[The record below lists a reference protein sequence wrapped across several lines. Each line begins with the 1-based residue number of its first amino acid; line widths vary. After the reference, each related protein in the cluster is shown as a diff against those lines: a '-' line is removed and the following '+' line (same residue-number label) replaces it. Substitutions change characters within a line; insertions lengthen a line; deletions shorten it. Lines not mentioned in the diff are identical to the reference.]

1 MSSLQHIGPLCLTY
15 INDIWLRLILSC
27 TSLLLFQ
34 QKNAIYLSQYSY
46 LITSEIRKCIHHWV
60 QYIWHRASRPVTC
73 HWILASNI
81 LDSRYPWKLMWVS
94 KNNFIFCNQV
104 YVAVIWVMFCQIPW
118 KYGARGLRRI
128 WYCNP
133 CLLMILPR
141 GSIYM
146 VKRIGPNT
154 DPWGT
159 PQVNGMFFEFTPF
172 IRTDCFLSERY
183 DLNHWRATSQTP
195 RWDCSLAKMMLLSM
209 VSNAALKSRS
219 NRMTH
224 CFSSICLDIS
234 SCTEVNAVSVLWNF
248 LYEDW
253 NSSYRL
259 LIFMWSCSL
268 SATTRSINLDKK
280 VRFETGLN
288 FLNNSG
294 SKHIFFSNGMRTAS
308 LRLLGITPEVNAMS
322 VAWPG
327 APSTNMD

>member
-128 WYCNP
+128 
-133 CLLMILPR
+133 
-141 GSIYM
+141 
-146 VKRIGPNT
+146 
-154 DPWGT
+154 
-159 PQVNGMFFEFTPF
+159 
-172 IRTDCFLSERY
+172 Y
-183 DLNHWRATSQTP
+183 DYRRHW
-195 RWDCSLAKMMLLSM
+195 W
-209 VSNAALKSRS
+209 
-219 NRMTH
+219 
-224 CFSSICLDIS
+224 
-234 SCTEVNAVSVLWNF
+234 WN
-248 LYEDW
+248 
-253 NSSYRL
+253 
-259 LIFMWSCSL
+259 
-268 SATTRSINLDKK
+268 KK
-280 VRFETGLN
+280 VTKVHSWEKWAP
-288 FLNNSG
+288 NSV
-294 SKHIFFSNGMRTAS
+294 SLHKITATQNIFF
-308 LRLLGITPEVNAMS
+308 
-322 VAWPG
+322 
-327 APSTNMD
+327 